1 MQADMLLTLNYTLE
15 DGSQVGKSFQFLNT
29 NGMKSEVDEERS
41 NCTVEGHDG
50 TTANM
55 SIWWTTPSNVT
66 QNVTFNFLR
75 GRDTW
80 ELSTV
85 RVLINVT
92 SADFPNVTASNFTVL
107 NLSSTDKDGVFVNE
121 YQRSYKCPN
130 VSVSLNNTNTDTN
143 TTGLNVTDAT
153 LELMTWQIQAFEF
166 REEDT
171 FGNARECPAFAK
183 RDIKLPIIVAIV
195 LGVLLIAVIVVYIL
209 SRLRKRRLISYE
221 ALN

>member
-15 DGSQVGKSFQFLNT
+15 DGSQVRTSFQFLNT
-29 NGMKSEVDEERS
+29 SGMTSKVDKNRS
-41 NCTVEGHDG
+41 HCTEGQDG

-55 SIWWTTPSNVT
+55 SILWTTPSNVT

-166 REEDT
+166 REDNT
-171 FGNARECPAFAK
+171 FGNARECPK
-183 RDIKLPIIVAIV
+183 YTNEDIKLPIIVASV
-195 LGVLLIAVIVVYIL
+195 LGVLLAAVVVVYIL
-209 SRLRKRRLISYE
+209 SRLRKRRLVSYE